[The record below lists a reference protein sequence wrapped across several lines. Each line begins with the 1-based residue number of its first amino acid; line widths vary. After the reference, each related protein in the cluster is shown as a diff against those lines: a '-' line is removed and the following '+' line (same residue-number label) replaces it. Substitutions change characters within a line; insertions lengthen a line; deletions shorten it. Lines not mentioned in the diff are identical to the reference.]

1 MKIAIDLRC
10 LLPRNY
16 SGVGWYTVNLL
27 KSLFKLD
34 QKNQYIL
41 LFNQFKNLRKDSP
54 TFDFPNV
61 KQVVSHIPNKFLTLS
76 GRFLD
81 FPKIDHLIPDRIDI
95 FFIPLFKIS
104 PVSNNCKKVITC
116 HDLSFEYFPKFSP
129 FRDRIFNKLGPKF
142 ETKKSDHIIAV
153 SHSTFEDLL
162 RLYNVS
168 PDKVSVIYE
177 GVEDRF
183 RPIDD
188 YEYLDKVKKK
198 YNLPHKFILFLGNLD
213 LRKNI
218 LGLIEAYKEL
228 RKSLDVKLVL
238 AGQPSWGYKEKSLKL
253 KVQNS
258 KLKDDIKFLGYVDER
273 DKPALYNLASIF
285 CFPSFYEGFGLP
297 PLEAMACGTPVIT
310 SNNSSLPEIVG
321 DAGLMI
327 NPYDT
332 DELGQTMETLIR
344 DESLRNKLKEKCLS
358 QADKFRWDEV
368 AEKTLEV
375 FEKVANH

>member
-1 MKIAIDLRC
+1 MKIAVDLRC

-16 SGVGWYTVNLL
+16 SGVGWYTINLL

-41 LFNQFKNLRKDSP
+41 FFNQFKDLRRDLP
-54 TFDFPNV
+54 TFDSPNT

-76 GRFLD
+76 GRFLN
-81 FPKIDHLIPDRIDI
+81 FPKIDRLVSDKIDI
-95 FFIPLFKIS
+95 FFNPLFKVS
-104 PVSNNCKKVITC
+104 PVSSSCKKVITC
-116 HDLSFEYFPKFSP
+116 HDLSFEYFPKFFS
-129 FRDRIFNKLGPKF
+129 FKDRIFNKFGPKF
-142 ETKKSDHIIAV
+142 ETKDSDHIIAV

-188 YEYLDKVKKK
+188 HEYLEKVQKK

-218 LGLIEAYKEL
+218 LGLLEAYKKL
-228 RKSLDVKLVL
+228 RKNLDVKLVL
-238 AGQPSWGYKEKSLKL
+238 AGQPSWGYKEKSSKL

-258 KLKDDIKFLGYVDER
+258 KLKDDIKFLGYVDEK
-273 DKPALYNLASIF
+273 DKPALYNLALLS
-285 CFPSFYEGFGLP
+285 CLPSFYEGFGLP
-297 PLEAMACGTPVIT
+297 PLEAMACGTPVVT
-310 SNNSSLPEIVG
+310 SNNSSLPEIIG

-332 DELGQTMETLIR
+332 DELSQTMETLIR
-344 DESLRNKLKEKCLS
+344 DENLRNKLKEKGLN
-358 QADKFRWDEV
+358 QAKKFRWDET
-368 AEKTLEV
+368 ARKTLEV
-375 FEKVANH
+375 FEEVAEY